1 MHLLIPFASSDAP
14 GCRQVLPSL
23 RLPYLD
29 RLLRRLTLQHRD
41 TASADSMSPPH
52 ERVLSRLHGMP
63 AQDGCI
69 AWAAHEVAQSG
80 RDPGEAAWAWITPV
94 HWDVGASH
102 IAMADPGRL
111 DLQEPESRSLLAAM
125 RPFFEED
132 AITLEYAAPQ
142 RWLARGEV
150 FGALASAA
158 LDRVSGRE
166 ISAWMPS
173 VGSLR
178 RLQNEMQML
187 LYTHP
192 VNDARLARGAT
203 TVNSFWVSGT
213 GALPGAATRPP
224 ASEPLVAD
232 ALRGAALRNDWAL
245 WAQRWT
251 DVDARECRKLLE
263 SAQHGPSVQLTLC
276 GERGALTFENTP
288 VGLAQRV
295 RRRFRTTSLQTL
307 QEQL

>member
-1 MHLLIPFASSDAP
+1 MHLLIPFACSETP

-29 RLLRRLTLQHRD
+29 QLLRRLTLQHRD
-41 TASADSMSPPH
+41 TAGANSMSPPH
-52 ERVLSRLHGMP
+52 ERVLARLHGMP
-63 AQDGCI
+63 APDGCI

-102 IAMADPGRL
+102 IAMADPGTL
-111 DLQEPESRSLLAAM
+111 DLQEAESRSLLAAM

-132 AITLEYAAPQ
+132 AITLEYVAPE

-150 FGALASAA
+150 FGALASASI
-158 LDRVSGRE
+158 DRVAGSE

-192 VNDARLARGAT
+192 VNDARLARGAA

-213 GALPGAATRPP
+213 GALPKAATRPP
-224 ASEPLVAD
+224 ASELLVAD

-251 DVDARECRKLLE
+251 DVDAGECRKLLE
-263 SAQHGPSVQLTLC
+263 SAQHGPSAQLTLC
-276 GERGALTFENTP
+276 GARGALTFDNTP

-295 RRRFRTTSLQTL
+295 RRQFKTTSLQTL